1 MKKITEDKKLKILYF
16 YDVGI
21 PPFAIA
27 IALKISE
34 TSVKN
39 ILTQNNRHG
48 PPPTFIQAYNT
59 WFYLNQ
65 QSGEPV
71 LIDSS
76 KENQQREQKL
86 KEKINEQE
94 VRIIQLI
101 DDQQKTTEQ
110 EQNQKQEI
118 EGKNKENEDL
128 KQRLTQLIKDKDTE
142 KQEKE
147 KLQNQVN
154 EKYELRIKQERE
166 LGEQKT
172 KVIKLE
178 LEKETMQK
186 EYREGLEKI
195 KEGVTTLIT
204 ALRNSEKMKNKL
216 TEENTQLK
224 QENQTLNAKQKTEPI
239 KYGGA
244 GLLIGTGVGILGTLG
259 YQWFLKITPRST
271 LPPNV
276 ETGKSTGYSAYPNQ
290 KKSITQLVSN
300 SRGGGV
306 YISGINLVSFG
317 KGLGI
322 VIPAI
327 LQKYLRQT

>member
-16 YDVGI
+16 YNVGI

-27 IALKISE
+27 ITLKISE

-59 WFYLNQ
+59 WLYLNQ

-76 KENQQREQKL
+76 KDNQQREQKL

-110 EQNQKQEI
+110 EQNQKQEL

-128 KQRLTQLIKDKDTE
+128 KQRLTQLTKEKETE

-154 EKYELRIKQERE
+154 EQYELRIKQERE

-178 LEKETMQK
+178 LEKKTMQK

-195 KEGVTTLIT
+195 NEGVTTLIT
-204 ALRNSEKMKNKL
+204 ALKNSEKMKNKL

-224 QENQTLNAKQKTEPI
+224 QENQRLNAKQKTDPI

-259 YQWFLKITPRST
+259 YQWFLKITSRST

-276 ETGKSTGYSAYPNQ
+276 ETGKNTRHNAIPNPDKDMIQPSIHCKNSWVNSAG
-290 KKSITQLVSN
+290 I
-300 SRGGGV
+300 R
-306 YISGINLVSFG
+306 YIELG

-322 VIPAI
+322 AIPAI
-327 LQKYLRQT
+327 LQKYIRQT